1 MKNYVIHQKR
11 LKYRLREWPG
21 LTEERREELQK
32 KIDHWNED
40 KKVIYMYIVP
50 VDDSFLKHFP
60 NNH

>member
-40 KKVIYMYIVP
+40 KKVIYLYVHCT
-50 VDDSFLKHFP
+50 SR
-60 NNH
+60 